1 VSEIAFDP
9 AALARVKFDARG
21 LVPVIAQELDGT
33 VLMLAWAN
41 REALDLTARDGR
53 AVYWSRSRRA
63 LWRKG
68 DTSGHAQEV
77 VAIRVDCDGDTVL
90 YTVRQTGPACH
101 TGARSCFDPAP
112 AAGDEPPPYGG
123 KS

>member
-1 VSEIAFDP
+1 MTAPVAVAPGE
-9 AALARVKFDARG
+9 LARVKFDERG

-41 REALDLTARDGR
+41 REALELTVRDGR
-53 AVYWSRSRRA
+53 AVYWSRSRRE

-101 TGARSCFDPAP
+101 TGTRSCFEREP
-112 AAGDEPPPYGG
+112 AAGDEPPPYVP
-123 KS
+123 

>member
-1 VSEIAFDP
+1 VTAPVAVAPGE
-9 AALARVKFDARG
+9 LARVKFDERRARHRA
-21 LVPVIAQELDGT
+21 V
-33 VLMLAWAN
+33 MLAWAN
-41 REALDLTARDGR
+41 REALELTVRDER
-53 AVYWSRSRRA
+53 AVYWSRSRRE

-101 TGARSCFDPAP
+101 TGTRSCFEREP
-112 AAGDEPPPYGG
+112 AAGDEPPPYVP
-123 KS
+123 